1 MPTTFGLIWSKIIPN
16 NKVTVSYLMELDLKK
31 NNNSIT
37 FKDEKYIGLMSLI
50 PKRTGTN
57 RSRGFQGPSV
67 QDDAIISLM
76 TKTLFIATCT
86 FNL

>member
-1 MPTTFGLIWSKIIPN
+1 MGERSIKNGQKNSDVFYEQPLTG
-16 NKVTVSYLMELDLKK
+16 YDLQK

-57 RSRGFQGPSV
+57 RRRGFQGPSM